1 MKRLVF
7 FVVAGVLAACGPSA
21 SEVRTAKLAQY
32 SASPVEMLH
41 IAVDVAREANY
52 KIGDLSEERLEM
64 ITQPKFF
71 SHEGDLESPGADGFV
86 SIRPGSVQVSFIVRV
101 VLGDMNRTTVTVT
114 PKTFESVQG
123 SPKPREL
130 MPDDPYLPPWVLGR
144 ADALT
149 LAIYERAKPYAMASQ

>member
-1 MKRLVF
+1 MRTLVLLMI
-7 FVVAGVLAACGPSA
+7 LAACGPSS

-32 SASPVEMLH
+32 KANPIEMLH
-41 IAVDVAREANY
+41 IAVDAARAANY

-71 SHEGDLESPGADGFV
+71 TKEGDLESPGADGFV
-86 SIRPGSVQVSFIVRV
+86 QIRPGSVQVSLIVRCV
-101 VLGDMNRTTVTVT
+101 VGDMNRVTVVVV
-114 PKTFESVQG
+114 PKTFESVAG

-130 MPDDPYLPPWVLGR
+130 APDDPYLPPWVLGR

-149 LAIYERAKPYAMASQ
+149 LAIYDRAKPYALAPP

>member
-1 MKRLVF
+1 MKTLVI
-7 FVVAGVLAACGPSA
+7 FVLLAACGPSS

-32 SASPVEMLH
+32 NASPVEMLH

-52 KIGDLSEERLEM
+52 KIGELSEERLEF

-71 SHEGDLESPGADGFV
+71 TREGDLESPGAEGFV
-86 SIRPGSVQVSFIVRV
+86 QVRPGSVEVAFIVRCV
-101 VLGDMNRTTVTVT
+101 VDGKAVAVTIV

-130 MPDDPYLPPWVLGR
+130 APDDPYLPPWVLGR

-149 LAIYERAKPYAMASQ
+149 LAIYDRAKPYALASP